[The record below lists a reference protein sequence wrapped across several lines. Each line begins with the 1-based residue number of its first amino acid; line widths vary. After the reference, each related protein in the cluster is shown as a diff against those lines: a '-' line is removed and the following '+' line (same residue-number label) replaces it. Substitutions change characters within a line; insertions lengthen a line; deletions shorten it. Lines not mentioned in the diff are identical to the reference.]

1 MIIKNLYKFVLR
13 GVFLKELEEIYNK
26 INNLNYLLD
35 RKLQLL
41 GLILDITKSQKNFF
55 DKDENNEINSFIN
68 LSVEEKQKLIDELVS
83 IDNMFLTIFESFKGG
98 LNQNKKIFEK
108 ELKQLQQKI
117 QQIADTD
124 LKIRLQEEKNK
135 QTLNNVN
142 NINNN
147 INTIDKVKTLKLS
160 KSDLLKKYNDN
171 NNKI

>member
-1 MIIKNLYKFVLR
+1 M
-13 GVFLKELEEIYNK
+13 KELEEIYNK

>member
-1 MIIKNLYKFVLR
+1 M
-13 GVFLKELEEIYNK
+13 KELEEIYNK

-83 IDNMFLTIFESFKGG
+83 IDNIFLTIFESFKGG

>member
-1 MIIKNLYKFVLR
+1 M
-13 GVFLKELEEIYNK
+13 KELEEIYNK

-83 IDNMFLTIFESFKGG
+83 IDNMFLTIFESFKGA

-117 QQIADTD
+117 QQIEDTD

>member
-26 INNLNYLLD
+26 INNLNFLLD